1 MNDMTI
7 PVITN
12 VLNLLDGDL
21 LVHRSI
27 HRLEVL
33 FVVVDE
39 LHLVRPVD
47 DGELAG
53 DDIERLL

>member
-1 MNDMTI
+1 MTV

-12 VLNLLDGDL
+12 VLHLLDGDL

-33 FVVVDE
+33 FVIVDE
-39 LHLVRPVD
+39 LHLIGPVD
-47 DGELAG
+47 DGELPC
-53 DDIERLL
+53 DDVESLL